1 MSFKAIIKKYL
12 PKKLIEDF
20 KADQRLR
27 GVDRWQRGAKGGIR
41 VGFVVQMSEIWDK
54 ESPIYDAMV
63 QDESF
68 EPELIVVPE
77 YDWINCRVEDDY
89 KGNYFLSNYN
99 NAIRAYV
106 DGEWMS
112 LADGSYDYVFLQRP
126 YDHYLPE
133 GLRSSDIAKHSK
145 VCYIPYGFSG
155 SNIFDK
161 GNSNVDFFR
170 NVTFAFLESDHAV
183 ELVKRQ
189 FVLPGERKI
198 RNIVNLGYPALIPY
212 FTMNKMS
219 EGKKFLWTPRWTFD
233 PKMGDSNFLKYRDT
247 VIDIVETYNDT
258 QLIFRPHPMMF
269 DEIRR
274 KGLMSDEEITEF
286 AGILRNKGIIY
297 DAGRPVLE
305 SITDADVLIT
315 DYSSI
320 IIGFFITGKPII
332 YCDTGIELNN
342 LYKKLAEGFY
352 VVRNEE
358 ELVYYIE
365 QLYSGND
372 PLYGRRKRIVEQDLM
387 IHQNS
392 VDMIMEMI
400 REDAHVREIS

>member
-170 NVTFAFLESDHAV
+170 NVTFAFLESDYAV
-183 ELVKRQ
+183 DLVTRQ
-189 FVLPGERKI
+189 CVLPGEMQIRKI
-198 RNIVNLGYPALIPY
+198 GTFGY
-212 FTMNKMS
+212 
-219 EGKKFLWTPRWTFD
+219 
-233 PKMGDSNFLKYRDT
+233 
-247 VIDIVETYNDT
+247 
-258 QLIFRPHPMMF
+258 
-269 DEIRR
+269 
-274 KGLMSDEEITEF
+274 SD
-286 AGILRNKGIIY
+286 
-297 DAGRPVLE
+297 
-305 SITDADVLIT
+305 
-315 DYSSI
+315 
-320 IIGFFITGKPII
+320 
-332 YCDTGIELNN
+332 
-342 LYKKLAEGFY
+342 
-352 VVRNEE
+352 
-358 ELVYYIE
+358 
-365 QLYSGND
+365 
-372 PLYGRRKRIVEQDLM
+372 
-387 IHQNS
+387 
-392 VDMIMEMI
+392 
-400 REDAHVREIS
+400 